1 MGFRSAIVPKGN
13 LPLSSLVDNI
23 EIKGVEFLIEA
34 LEAVMPGQA
43 MSSGRVDAGR
53 MPAFPGALPG
63 LED

>member
-34 LEAVMPGQA
+34 LETVMPGQA
-43 MSSGRVDAGR
+43 MGGGRSETGR
-53 MPAFPGALPG
+53 MPALPG
-63 LED
+63 VED